1 MTSAAAGWRIPV
13 RRLTRIDAVV
23 IAVAGVG
30 VLLTERHMRQ
40 VEASVSAFLLRITHL
55 APVAH
60 HTGSAVVF
68 TQQDHWVGYSIAA
81 GCTAALLIAPFFFV
95 SAGLLL
101 SGRVSLRRG
110 LLALLIASVLVW
122 AVNQLRLLLIAAS
135 MQLWGFR
142 TGYNRSHVLA
152 GGVLSTF
159 GVAIG
164 IVLFLALMIRERPST
179 RPPSPPQSTSRSSH
193 MEDQ

>member
-1 MTSAAAGWRIPV
+1 MS
-13 RRLTRIDAVV
+13 AVV
-23 IAVAGVG
+23 AGVARPGRRITRVDAAVVAGVG
-30 VLLTERHMRQ
+30 LAILLTESHMRQ
-40 VEASVSAFLLRITHL
+40 IEAAASAFVLRLTH
-55 APVAH
+55 VAGTAH
-60 HTGSAVVF
+60 PTGSAVVF
-68 TQQDHWVGYSIAA
+68 NQGPHWVGYSIAA

-101 SGRVSLRRG
+101 SRRVSLSRG
-110 LLALLIASVLVW
+110 LIALVVVTVLVW

-164 IVLFLALMIRERPST
+164 VVIFVLLMIRERPSA
-179 RPPSPPQSTSRSSH
+179 RGSK
-193 MEDQ
+193 

>member
-1 MTSAAAGWRIPV
+1 MTMAAAGWRMPV
-13 RRLTRIDAVV
+13 RRLTRLDAVL
-23 IAVAGVG
+23 IAAAGVG
-30 VLLTERHMRQ
+30 VLATESHMRH
-40 VEASVSAFLLRITHL
+40 VEAGVSAFLLRITHL

-60 HTGSAVVF
+60 PTGSAVVF
-68 TQQDHWVGYSIAA
+68 TQQNHWVGYSIAA

-101 SGRVSLRRG
+101 SGRVSVRRG
-110 LLALLIASVLVW
+110 LVALLIASALVW
-122 AVNQLRLLLIAAS
+122 VVNQLRLLLIAAS

-159 GVAIG
+159 GIAIG

-179 RPPSPPQSTSRSSH
+179 SPQSQPESPPR
-193 MEDQ
+193 EDQ

>member
-1 MTSAAAGWRIPV
+1 MTVTAAGWRIPV
-13 RRLTRIDAVV
+13 RRLTRLDAVL
-23 IAVAGVG
+23 ITAAGIG
-30 VLLTERHMRQ
+30 VLATETHMRQ
-40 VEASVSAFLLRITHL
+40 VEASVSAFVLRITHL

-60 HTGSAVVF
+60 PTGSAVIF
-68 TQQDHWVGYSIAA
+68 TQDNHWVGYSIAA

-95 SAGLLL
+95 SAALLL
-101 SGRVSLRRG
+101 SGRVSVRRG
-110 LLALLIASVLVW
+110 LIALLIASALVW

-164 IVLFLALMIRERPST
+164 IVLFLAVMIRERPST
-179 RPPSPPQSTSRSSH
+179 RPPTPSKSPSKSSH